1 MIVQMMGGAPATEPV
16 PELPVGAHRW
26 GLNNIMMSP
35 RVSPVR
41 FAGWTHWFD
50 LHETAHIQARHKGQ
64 INAYPWQCRQTNPI
78 YRWVVD
84 PAMPSSVAYPVAE
97 VRAHFNGTRLFC
109 STLDWMLALA
119 IQKGCYDR
127 IDLYGWRM
135 SNPFYQ
141 HQVGSAQWW
150 IEQALKAGITVT
162 HNSRTALSKPRKFSG
177 EPVMLPEHL
186 MYGLETTDRSKLYH
200 AR

>member
-16 PELPVGAHRW
+16 PKLPKGAHRW
-26 GLNNIMMSP
+26 GLNNILMSKQ
-35 RVSPVR
+35 VTQAR
-41 FAGWTHWFD
+41 FDGWTHWFD
-50 LHETAHIQARHKGQ
+50 LHETAHIQARQKGLN
-64 INAYPWQCRQTNPI
+64 IYPWLCRQTNPI

-84 PAMPSSVAYPVAE
+84 PAMPSSLAYPVAA
-97 VRAHFNGTRLFC
+97 VRAHFGGTRLFC

-119 IQKGCYDR
+119 IQRGCYEQ

-135 SNPFYQ
+135 ANPLYS

-150 IEQALKAGITVT
+150 IEQALKAGIRVT
-162 HNSRTALSKPRKFSG
+162 HNSSTALTKPRTFSG
-177 EPVMLPEHL
+177 EPVMLPGQL